1 MKLHINE
8 EEYEIPERLTVDQWV
23 QLIGWDSQLEE
34 NWSRIIHIATGAPL
48 KPLQSAP
55 TDGLELGARLIVELM
70 NMREP
75 TNMKPVNELN
85 FGEWV
90 DIEVL
95 ISDGSINK
103 LQSIMEILRPG
114 TEWAEEALW
123 VVDEYLKWR
132 GSVYKSFSNLFG
144 LNDQLEEDEEE
155 ELEVSQDPLRIAR
168 SWYNIIID
176 LADWDLLK
184 IDRITEE
191 PVIKVLNFMAAK
203 KEKQMAE
210 NAQIK
215 QQQRQHDIQ
224 RTRR

>member
-8 EEYEIPERLTVDQWV
+8 EEYEIPQRLTVGQWV

-55 TDGLELGARLIVELM
+55 YKGLELGARLVVELM

-75 TNMKPVNELN
+75 TNMRPVNELT

-103 LQSIMEILRPG
+103 LESIMEILRPE

-144 LNDQLEEDEEE
+144 LNDNAEEDDEDEE
-155 ELEVSQDPLRIAR
+155 VVGDPLRIAR

-176 LADWDLLK
+176 LAEWDLLK

-191 PVIKVLNFMAAK
+191 PVIKTLNFMAAK

>member
-8 EEYEIPERLTVDQWV
+8 QEYDIPQRLTVQQWV

-34 NWSRIIHIATGAPL
+34 NWSRILHIATGAPL

-55 TDGLELGARLIVELM
+55 YDGLELGARLVVELM

-75 TNMKPVNELN
+75 TNMRPVNELT

-103 LQSIMEILRPG
+103 LESIMSILRPE

-144 LNDQLEEDEEE
+144 LNDYEEELDEEE
-155 ELEVSQDPLRIAR
+155 EEVVGDPLRIAR

-191 PVIKVLNFMAAK
+191 PVIKTLNFMAAK

-210 NAQIK
+210 NAQILK
-215 QQQRQHDIQ
+215 QQRQHDIQ

>member
-8 EEYEIPERLTVDQWV
+8 EEYEIPQRLTVPQWV

-55 TDGLELGARLIVELM
+55 HKGLELGARLVVELM

-75 TNMKPVNELN
+75 TNMRPVNELT

-103 LQSIMEILRPG
+103 LESIMEILRPQ

-144 LNDQLEEDEEE
+144 LNDNAEEDDEDEE
-155 ELEVSQDPLRIAR
+155 VVGDPLRIAR

-176 LADWDLLK
+176 LAEWDLLK

-191 PVIKVLNFMAAK
+191 PVIKTLNFMAAK